1 MVMVAS
7 ASALQVGS
15 VALLVQVVAELPA
28 VALLLAARANA
39 PTCQLVPF
47 QNLPSLL
54 RCKVKVALLE
64 FRPTPPLLSATLPL
78 KLTGTVAARKEL
90 PFAGFVTAAVAG
102 AGRASVKLTA
112 VPLTLL
118 PTVSVDLAWGVK
130 RGSRSAAQVGSDPLL
145 LQFVAALPAVA
156 LLVAA
161 KSNAPTCQVAP
172 FQYLLSLLRC
182 KVKVVLLAFRPKP
195 PLLSA
200 TLPLKLAG
208 TVAARKTLPPTGVV
222 TLA

>member
-78 KLTGTVAARKEL
+78 KLTGTVAARKERSEERRV
-90 PFAGFVTAAVAG
+90 GKDG
-102 AGRASVKLTA
+102 MG
-112 VPLTLL
+112 
-118 PTVSVDLAWGVK
+118 GVL
-130 RGSRSAAQVGSDPLL
+130 SR
-145 LQFVAALPAVA
+145 
-156 LLVAA
+156 
-161 KSNAPTCQVAP
+161 
-172 FQYLLSLLRC
+172 
-182 KVKVVLLAFRPKP
+182 VKVIE
-195 PLLSA
+195 
-200 TLPLKLAG
+200 LPLKLLP
-208 TVAARKTLPPTGVV
+208 TLSVAV
-222 TLA
+222 T